1 MRRESEEGAEGKC
14 DSEEGTMYR
23 APTGEAGTLLR
34 RWQAEEG
41 RTGER
46 GTGSRKE

>member
-1 MRRESEEGAEGKC
+1 MRRGGEEGAEGKCDSEEGSEEGAEGKC

-34 RWQAEEG
+34 R
-41 RTGER
+41 
-46 GTGSRKE
+46 